1 MQTIELNGLGWF
13 LFTVCLFAL
22 IYWGF
27 KLKKALPKITKK
39 ETVEKPKFITNC
51 TSYIV
56 HEFTINSQNL
66 TIKQRFEK
74 AVQTKLMD
82 IQLKF
87 IKNDAEGFHYRAET
101 INAAALINFN

>member
-1 MQTIELNGLGWF
+1 MAT
-13 LFTVCLFAL
+13 T
-22 IYWGF
+22 
-27 KLKKALPKITKK
+27 P
-39 ETVEKPKFITNC
+39 EKPKFITNC

-101 INAAALINFN
+101 INAAALFQAGIIVGLLSTEVK